1 MSVTDEHI
9 VIHRTPQE
17 VYERV
22 LDLRTQS
29 AWERSIVSAEPVG
42 GSWEARPG
50 LEIDYVLKAGALK
63 LKTRSRVIDLDA
75 GHSGSYEMTGAMGTV
90 RGSYSC
96 EPHPE
101 GTLFTHHVETQPS
114 GLVRDTVARLVTP
127 MFRRQIRAGLENLRD
142 ELEQK
147 NS

>member
-1 MSVTDEHI
+1 MPITDEHI

-17 VYERV
+17 VYDRV
-22 LDLRTQS
+22 VDLRTQS
-29 AWERSIVSAEPVG
+29 TWERTIVSAEPVG

-50 LEIDYVLKAGALK
+50 LEIDYVLKAGAMK
-63 LKTRSRVIDLDA
+63 MKTRSRVIDLDA

-96 EPHPE
+96 DPHPE

-114 GLVRDTVARLVTP
+114 GFLRDTFARVTMP
-127 MFRRQIRAGLENLRD
+127 IFRRQIRAGLENLRD
-142 ELEQK
+142 ELER
-147 NS
+147 

>member
-1 MSVTDEHI
+1 MPITDEHI

-17 VYERV
+17 VYDRV
-22 LDLRTQS
+22 VDLETQQT
-29 AWERSIVSAEPVG
+29 WERTIVSAEPVG

-50 LEIDYVLKAGALK
+50 LEIDYVIKAGAVK
-63 LKTRSRVIDLDA
+63 MKTHSRVIDLDA

-90 RGSYSC
+90 RGSYVC

-114 GLVRDTVARLVTP
+114 GPVRDTVARLTMP
-127 MFRRQIRAGLENLRD
+127 LFRRQIRAGLENLRD
-142 ELEQK
+142 ELEAK
-147 NS
+147 G